1 MAKGNPFLSTLQGR
15 IGDVTFRQRKGVQVS
30 AKLQPNVTNPRSM
43 GQMSQRTQLSNLVA
57 FYRTSRALLARA
69 FEDKKTSQS
78 DYNKFVQLNL
88 NGETKIFLTKQQA
101 RKNFSIV
108 APYQVSKGSL
118 NEIEVTALSWDGTM
132 TNPAVNTSLNLGT
145 FQIAN
150 NTTIAELT
158 EAIIANN
165 NGWQEGDQLTVAY
178 WTQNAAL
185 SSTVQEYSSMK
196 VFDLI
201 LSLSA
206 KGTKVNEYLPTIA
219 SVANTSVTPNLY
231 TIGFKQYK
239 ATETANPAAGFAIFQ
254 SRKTDNLLKV
264 STQKVLMLSE
274 TWTDYSS
281 AAANVKAN
289 ASYAATE
296 DAILVPESPISSNIV
311 VPLEIKSLTVGTGTG
326 NSYVSTGIPN
336 EYSKAW
342 SNVHATSPGTPNVTM
357 AIEFNQP
364 INSEN
369 DLIGLNFVGKIW
381 EDSSNYDP
389 FSDAITANTFGS
401 GAGVGITPIFTV
413 GDSTVYF
420 QQGTAYNTASLI
432 TIDSV
437 SIAEEYTY
445 TVPTE

>member
-57 FYRTSRALLARA
+57 FYRASRALLARA

-264 STQKVLMLSE
+264 STQKVVMLSE

-336 EYSKAW
+336 EYSRAW

-357 AIEFNQP
+357 AIEFSQP
-364 INSEN
+364 INSVN
-369 DLIGLNFVGKIW
+369 DLIGLSFVGKDW
-381 EDSSNYDP
+381 EDSSNYDT
-389 FSDAITANTFGS
+389 FTDAITADTFGS
-401 GAGVGITPIFTV
+401 SAGVGITPIFNV

-420 QQGTAYNTASLI
+420 QQGTGYNTASLI

-437 SIAEEYTY
+437 SIAEGYTY